1 MQPDMASHN
10 CHMQIKLAQKYWF
23 TVLVFAIVT
32 HSHQT
37 SLVQYTY
44 VIICNQICCQ
54 NAQLPMT
61 KEVISMTNSM
71 VLVRVSLPLSAGL
84 KILHN
89 ILHRVT
95 WNFPI
100 ISITDSSEWE
110 GGAFSASP
118 TALSHRSNRYGM
130 VHRKHDN
137 NLFVGW
143 FY

>member
-1 MQPDMASHN
+1 
-10 CHMQIKLAQKYWF
+10 
-23 TVLVFAIVT
+23 
-32 HSHQT
+32 
-37 SLVQYTY
+37 
-44 VIICNQICCQ
+44 
-54 NAQLPMT
+54 
-61 KEVISMTNSM
+61 M

-95 WNFPI
+95 GNFPI

-118 TALSHRSNRYGM
+118 TALSHQSNRYGM

-137 NLFVGW
+137 NNNFVRRLTLLAVICPLSANVHGRTSTIYMYVHYHLYPW
-143 FY
+143 TKPL